1 MTAQEILEEI
11 KMLGGRLEAR
21 GDRLRVDVPAGAL
34 TPELKAALA
43 EHKTEVLAV
52 LTGDLNRD
60 EWRNMPLSELERRHV
75 AIKIR
80 SDDYGTLWLV
90 STDTERELADSG
102 DPTYT
107 VEEARRMIGL
117 PEPLVRQSTDSRR
130 LS

>member
-60 EWRNMPLSELERRHV
+60 EWR
-75 AIKIR
+75 
-80 SDDYGTLWLV
+80 T
-90 STDTERELADSG
+90 
-102 DPTYT
+102 
-107 VEEARRMIGL
+107 
-117 PEPLVRQSTDSRR
+117 EPLVRQIHGFKKTFGGT
-130 LS
+130 LGQQ